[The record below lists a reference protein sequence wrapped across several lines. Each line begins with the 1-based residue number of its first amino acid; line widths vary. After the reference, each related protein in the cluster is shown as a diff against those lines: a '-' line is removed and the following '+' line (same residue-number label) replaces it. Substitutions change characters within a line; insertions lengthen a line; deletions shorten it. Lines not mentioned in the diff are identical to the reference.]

1 MRMPVQILDHIKTEL
16 TAKSWAIEDVNY
28 LNRNFKKTAHYFV
41 CIYYFSP
48 LNYQDYDRDP
58 EILRHLSP
66 CKVMALCSELQI
78 IPCRGNGDDDFKK
91 LLKELV
97 EVKFL
102 GANQN

>member
-1 MRMPVQILDHIKTEL
+1 
-16 TAKSWAIEDVNY
+16 
-28 LNRNFKKTAHYFV
+28 
-41 CIYYFSP
+41 
-48 LNYQDYDRDP
+48 
-58 EILRHLSP
+58 
-66 CKVMALCSELQI
+66 MALCSELQI

>member
-1 MRMPVQILDHIKTEL
+1 MKLKELEDKFGSMPVVVITE
-16 TAKSWAIEDVNY
+16 K
-28 LNRNFKKTAHYFV
+28 
-41 CIYYFSP
+41 
-48 LNYQDYDRDP
+48 DYDRDP

-66 CKVMALCSELQI
+66 YKVMALCSELQI